1 MNNNMIKIL
10 INNRDY
16 SDYDFIDPDTNNTLS
31 NESYNFINP
40 IELKLFT
47 KDYLDINDNSVKVH
61 HSYIRKEAKMAGV
74 LILQNNKTYG
84 RSINGKRLLYKCIP
98 DDKRLPVFLVPYDIK
113 NSFNKKQKNK
123 YVVFE
128 FNNWENKHPHG
139 TLTLTIGD
147 INILENFFEYQLY
160 CKSLNI
166 SISEFNKSVKNVLKL
181 KTDEQLEDLIFNNDN
196 YNIKDRTSENIFSID
211 PKGSYDFDDA
221 LSIESCSDNTYKV
234 TVFISNVYVW
244 LDTLNIWNSFSKR
257 VSTIYLPDYRRPMLP
272 TLLSEH
278 LCSLQEHKN
287 RFALAT
293 DFIVDTNGNIKV
305 AGYNNCMIRVK
316 KNYEYE
322 DSKLLKTKEYNLL
335 LTLANRKDSD
345 VLTSHDVI
353 SYWMKQT
360 NISMGLDMYNKK
372 VGIFRSVKYIEKIKT
387 ETKKEFTGDTL
398 RVINNWNNITGQ
410 YINYDEN
417 DDLEHEVMNLKAYVQ
432 ITSPIRRLVDLLNQI
447 IFIKNFDIVNTC
459 SYNSNDFVKRWL
471 IELDYIN
478 NSMRSIRK
486 IQTECNLLNLCMT
499 KPDILKEQHE
509 GVVFDKIKK
518 NDGTYNYMV
527 YIKSIKMLCRYICP
541 FEIKN
546 YSNNKFLLFIF
557 HNEDKYKK
565 KIRLQIIN

>member
-1 MNNNMIKIL
+1 MIKIL

-16 SDYDFIDPDTNNTLS
+16 NDYEFIDPDTNNTLS
-31 NESYNFINP
+31 NELYSHIDP

-47 KDYLDINDNSVKVH
+47 KDYLIVTSNDVKVH

-74 LILQNNKTYG
+74 LILENSKTYG
-84 RSINGKRLLYKCIP
+84 RTSNGKRLLYKCVP
-98 DDKRLPVFLVPYDIK
+98 DDKRLPMFLVPYDIK

-128 FNNWENKHPHG
+128 FDNWEQKHPHG
-139 TLTLTIGD
+139 KLTLTIGD
-147 INILENFFEYQLY
+147 VDILENFFEYQLY

-166 SISEFNKSVKNVLKL
+166 SIAEFNKSVKNVLKL
-181 KTDEQLEDLIFNNDN
+181 KTHEQLEDLIFNNDD
-196 YNIKDRTSENIFSID
+196 YKIIDRTNENIFSID
-211 PKGSYDFDDA
+211 PEGSYDFDDA
-221 LSIESCSDNTYKV
+221 LSIVNYEDNTYKV

-244 LDTLNIWNSFSKR
+244 LDTLDIWNSFSKR

-278 LCSLQEHKN
+278 LCSLQENKN

-293 DFIVDTNGNIKV
+293 DFIVDGYGNIKV
-305 AGYNNCMIRVK
+305 LGYNNCMIRVK
-316 KNYEYE
+316 KNYSYE
-322 DSKLLKTKEYNLL
+322 DNNLLKTKEYNLL

-345 VLTSHDVI
+345 ILTSHDVI
-353 SYWMKQT
+353 SYWMRQT
-360 NISMGLDMYNKK
+360 NMNTGIDMYNKK
-372 VGIFRSVKYIEKIKT
+372 IGIFRSVKYIEKINNNI
-387 ETKKEFTGDTL
+387 KKEFSGDTL
-398 RVINNWNNITGQ
+398 RVITNWNNVTGQ

-417 DDLEHEVMNLKAYVQ
+417 ENLQHEIMELNTYIQ
-432 ITSPIRRLVDLLNQI
+432 ITSPIRRLVDLLNQVM
-447 IFIKNFDIVNTC
+447 FLKTFNLLNTC
-459 SYNSNDFVKRWL
+459 SNNANSFVKKWL
-471 IELDYIN
+471 MEIDYIN

-486 IQTECNLLNLCMT
+486 IQTECSLLNLCM
-499 KPDILKEQHE
+499 KQPDILKQQYN

-541 FEIKN
+541 YEITN
-546 YSNNKFLLFIF
+546 YSTNKFMLFIF

>member
-1 MNNNMIKIL
+1 MIKIL

-16 SDYDFIDPDTNNTLS
+16 NDYEFIDPDTNNTLS
-31 NESYNFINP
+31 NELYSHIDP

-47 KDYLDINDNSVKVH
+47 KDYLIVTSNDVKVH

-74 LILQNNKTYG
+74 LILENSKTYG
-84 RSINGKRLLYKCIP
+84 RTSNGKRLLYKCVP
-98 DDKRLPVFLVPYDIK
+98 DDKRLPIFLVPYDIK

-128 FNNWENKHPHG
+128 FDNWEQKHPHG
-139 TLTLTIGD
+139 KLTLTIGD
-147 INILENFFEYQLY
+147 VDILENFFEYQLY

-166 SISEFNKSVKNVLKL
+166 SIAEFNKSVKNVLKL
-181 KTDEQLEDLIFNNDN
+181 KTHEQLEDLIFNNDD
-196 YNIKDRTSENIFSID
+196 YKIIDRTNENIFSID
-211 PKGSYDFDDA
+211 PEGSYDFDDA
-221 LSIESCSDNTYKV
+221 LSIVNYEDNTYKV

-244 LDTLNIWNSFSKR
+244 LDTLDIWNSFSKR

-278 LCSLQEHKN
+278 LCSLQENKN

-293 DFIVDTNGNIKV
+293 DFIVDGYGNIKV
-305 AGYNNCMIRVK
+305 LGYNNCMIRVK
-316 KNYEYE
+316 KNYSYE
-322 DSKLLKTKEYNLL
+322 DNNLLKTKEYNLL

-345 VLTSHDVI
+345 ILTSHDVI
-353 SYWMKQT
+353 SYWMRQT
-360 NISMGLDMYNKK
+360 NMNTGIDMYNKK
-372 VGIFRSVKYIEKIKT
+372 IGIFRSVKYIEKINNNI
-387 ETKKEFTGDTL
+387 KKEFSGDTL
-398 RVINNWNNITGQ
+398 RVITNWNNVTGQ

-417 DDLEHEVMNLKAYVQ
+417 ENLQHEIMELNTYIQ
-432 ITSPIRRLVDLLNQI
+432 ITSPIRRLVDLLNQVMFLKTFNLLNI
-447 IFIKNFDIVNTC
+447 C
-459 SYNSNDFVKRWL
+459 SNNANSFVKKWL
-471 IELDYIN
+471 MEIDYIN

-486 IQTECNLLNLCMT
+486 IQTECSLLNLCM
-499 KPDILKEQHE
+499 KQPDILKQQYN

-541 FEIKN
+541 YEITN
-546 YSNNKFLLFIF
+546 YSTNKFMLFIF

>member
-1 MNNNMIKIL
+1 MIKIL

-16 SDYDFIDPDTNNTLS
+16 NDYEFIDPDTNNTLS
-31 NESYNFINP
+31 NELYSHIDP

-47 KDYLDINDNSVKVH
+47 KDYLIVTSNDVKVH

-74 LILQNNKTYG
+74 LILENSKTYG
-84 RSINGKRLLYKCIP
+84 RTSNGKRLLYKCVP
-98 DDKRLPVFLVPYDIK
+98 DDKRLPIFLVPYDIK

-128 FNNWENKHPHG
+128 FDNWEQKHPHG
-139 TLTLTIGD
+139 KLTLTIGD
-147 INILENFFEYQLY
+147 VDILENFFEYQLY

-166 SISEFNKSVKNVLKL
+166 SIAEFNKSVKNVLKL
-181 KTDEQLEDLIFNNDN
+181 KTHEQLEDLIFNNDD
-196 YNIKDRTSENIFSID
+196 YKIIDRTNENIFSID
-211 PKGSYDFDDA
+211 PEGSYDFDDA
-221 LSIESCSDNTYKV
+221 LSIVNYEDNTYKV

-244 LDTLNIWNSFSKR
+244 LDTLDIWNSFSKR

-278 LCSLQEHKN
+278 LCSLQENKN

-293 DFIVDTNGNIKV
+293 DFIVDGYGNIKV
-305 AGYNNCMIRVK
+305 LGYNNCMIRVK
-316 KNYEYE
+316 KNYSYE
-322 DSKLLKTKEYNLL
+322 DNNLLKTKEYNLL

-345 VLTSHDVI
+345 ILTSHDVI
-353 SYWMKQT
+353 SYWMRQT
-360 NISMGLDMYNKK
+360 NMNTGIDMYNKK
-372 VGIFRSVKYIEKIKT
+372 IGIFRSVKYIEKINNNI
-387 ETKKEFTGDTL
+387 KKEFSGDTL
-398 RVINNWNNITGQ
+398 RVITNWNNVTGQ

-417 DDLEHEVMNLKAYVQ
+417 ENLQHEIMELNTYIQ
-432 ITSPIRRLVDLLNQI
+432 ITSPIRRLVDLLNQVMFLKTFNLLNI
-447 IFIKNFDIVNTC
+447 C
-459 SYNSNDFVKRWL
+459 SNNANSFVKKWL
-471 IELDYIN
+471 MEIDYIN

-486 IQTECNLLNLCMT
+486 IQTECSLLNLCM
-499 KPDILKEQHE
+499 KQPDILKQQYN

-541 FEIKN
+541 YEIPN
-546 YSNNKFLLFIF
+546 YSTNKFMLFIF

>member
-1 MNNNMIKIL
+1 MIKIL

-16 SDYDFIDPDTNNTLS
+16 NDYEFIDPDTNNTLS
-31 NESYNFINP
+31 NELYKHIDP

-47 KDYLDINDNSVKVH
+47 KDYLIVNSNDVKVH

-74 LILQNNKTYG
+74 LILETGKTYG
-84 RSINGKRLLYKCIP
+84 RTSNGKRLLYKCIP
-98 DDKRLPVFLVPYDIK
+98 DDKRLPMFLVPYDIK

-128 FNNWENKHPHG
+128 FNNWDQKHPHG
-139 TLTLTIGD
+139 KLTLTIGD
-147 INILENFFEYQLY
+147 VDILENFFEYQLY

-166 SISEFNKSVKNVLKL
+166 SIAEFNKSVKNILKL
-181 KTDEQLEDLIFNNDN
+181 KTHEQLEDLIFNNDD
-196 YNIKDRTSENIFSID
+196 YKIIDRTNENVFSID
-211 PKGSYDFDDA
+211 PEGSYDFDDA
-221 LSIESCSDNTYKV
+221 LSIVNYQDNTYKV

-244 LDTLNIWNSFSKR
+244 LDTLDIWNSFSKR

-278 LCSLQEHKN
+278 LCSLQENKN

-293 DFIVDTNGNIKV
+293 DFIVDGHGNIKV
-305 AGYNNCMIRVK
+305 LGYNNCMIKVK
-316 KNYEYE
+316 KNYSYE
-322 DSKLLKTKEYNLL
+322 DNNLLKTKEYNLL

-345 VLTSHDVI
+345 ILTSHDVI
-353 SYWMKQT
+353 SYWMRQT
-360 NISMGLDMYNKK
+360 NMNSGIDMYSKK
-372 VGIFRSVKYIEKIKT
+372 IGVFRSVKYIEKINDNI
-387 ETKKEFTGDTL
+387 KKEFSGDTL
-398 RVINNWNNITGQ
+398 RVISNWNNVTGQ

-417 DDLEHEVMNLKAYVQ
+417 KDLQHEIMELKTYIQ

-447 IFIKNFDIVNTC
+447 MFLKTFNLLNIC
-459 SYNSNDFVKRWL
+459 SNNANKFVEQWL
-471 IELDYIN
+471 MEIDYIN

-486 IQTECNLLNLCMT
+486 IQTECNLLNLCT
-499 KPDILKEQHE
+499 KQPDILKQEYN

-541 FEIKN
+541 YEITN
-546 YSNNKFLLFIF
+546 YSTNKFMLFIF